1 MRQELAG
8 GNLPRGRPAT
18 IGAMT
23 TPHTIPLL
31 QVGGT
36 HREVGLQV
44 GEACAD
50 AIHAE
55 VAFDDSKLPCGRTHG
70 EQLALAARY
79 REATA
84 AAYPWYTEEIGGI
97 AEGAGVDP
105 LALFATMTEE
115 IWYEPRAHPADACS
129 DLVAVAPATAGDHVL
144 VAHNNDMPRTYQDQ
158 LVAVEWSVEGDPV
171 VLTIGNGAWM
181 SAGWNSAGISF
192 TGNELSPNDEKIG
205 IPREIQFRSM
215 LRQPTMRTALA
226 EALRVDRASSYN
238 NVVASRDGDVVN
250 VEGSATDA
258 ELTGVSEAGTLV
270 HTNHYVCERM
280 LRFEGDPEYAQH
292 SAIRYQRAQ
301 ELLAAQS
308 PGTITVEKLRA
319 MLSDHEKAPSSLCR
333 HPEIY
338 GGSKDSATAFWCIA
352 DVTEMR
358 VWFGR
363 GNPCDSVAQEY
374 AFSV

>member
-1 MRQELAG
+1 
-8 GNLPRGRPAT
+8 
-18 IGAMT
+18 MT

-36 HREVGLQV
+36 RRETGIQV
-44 GEACAD
+44 GEACTD
-50 AIHAE
+50 VIRAE
-55 VAFDDSKLPCGRTHG
+55 VAFDDSKVPGERTRE

-79 REATA
+79 REITA
-84 AAYPWYTEEIGGI
+84 AAYPWYMEEIEGV

-105 LALFATMTEE
+105 LPLFASMIEE
-115 IWYEPRAHPADACS
+115 IWYEPRSPIAGRCS
-129 DLVAVAPATAGDHVL
+129 DLVAVAPATAGGHVL
-144 VAHNNDMPRTYQDQ
+144 VAHNNDMPRTYQEQ
-158 LVAVEWSVEGDPV
+158 LVAIEWSIEGDPV

-192 TGNELSPNDEKIG
+192 TGNELAPNDEKIG

-215 LRQPTMRTALA
+215 LRQPTMRAAVA
-226 EALRVDRASSYN
+226 EALRPDRASSYN
-238 NVVASRDGDVVN
+238 NVVVSRDGEVVN

-270 HTNHYVCERM
+270 HTNHYVNERM

-292 SAIRYQRAQ
+292 SAIRYHRAE
-301 ELLAAQS
+301 ELLAAEA

-319 MLSDHEKAPSSLCR
+319 MLSDHETAPSSLCR

-338 GGSKDSATAFWCIA
+338 GGPKDSATAFWCIA
-352 DVTEMR
+352 DVTEML

-363 GNPCDSVAQEY
+363 GNPCDSVTQEY
-374 AFSV
+374 AFSA